1 MPLRSTGATDSG
13 RIASG
18 AGMRPKSVDPGMNP
32 SSSETAGSLRGGGST
47 AGIATGPADGTGGAG
62 AGRTV
67 RAALPPRLPGLDL
80 LRVVAVL
87 AVIAFHWLFR
97 GPVTGVSGP
106 VRFPG
111 LEAVAVYGYFGV
123 DLFFTLSGFVIAW
136 SAEGRDA
143 IGFARARLLRLWPA
157 FAVSVSLTAA
167 VLAWAAD
174 PALPVTAAQWLA
186 NLTFL
191 PHLFGQRFVDSAYWS
206 IVVELVFYGWVFL
219 ALATGLWRRHPALLG
234 WSWLALSAINLKLGN
249 VAFDRLVLASFAGEF
264 LAGILLYRLRVDG
277 PSAGRLAM
285 LAAAMA
291 VQVAHGMVNAADLTT
306 QYGVVPDLRVVAL
319 LHLAVFALV
328 ALAVPLSTG
337 PAAARLARTAGLMTY
352 PAYLLHQNI
361 GAVALARL
369 AAAGIDPIAALAVA
383 GAALLAASW
392 LIAAF
397 IEPAGRR
404 LLAALVDPLI
414 ARLPGRR
421 PGQASAGTT
430 I

>member
-1 MPLRSTGATDSG
+1 MPLRSTGAVDSG
-13 RIASG
+13 RIARA
-18 AGMRPKSVDPGMNP
+18 AGMRPKTVDPDMDA
-32 SSSETAGSLRGGGST
+32 SSSEIAGSPRGRERA
-47 AGIATGPADGTGGAG
+47 AGTATGPGPAG
-62 AGRTV
+62 AGQAVRT
-67 RAALPPRLPGLDL
+67 ALPPRLARLDL

-106 VRFPG
+106 IRFPG
-111 LEAVAVYGYFGV
+111 LEGVAVYGYFGV

-136 SAEGRDA
+136 SADGRDA

-206 IVVELVFYGWVFL
+206 IVVELVFYGWVLL
-219 ALATGLWRRHPALLG
+219 ALATGLWRRHPAWLG
-234 WSWLALSAINLKLGN
+234 WGWLALSAINLKLGS

-264 LAGILLYRLRVDG
+264 LAGIVLYRLRVDG

-306 QYGVVPDLRVVAL
+306 QYGVVPDLRIVAL
-319 LHLAVFALV
+319 LHLAIFALV
-328 ALAVPLSTG
+328 SLAVPLRAG
-337 PAAARLARTAGLMTY
+337 PTAASLARTAGLMTY
-352 PAYLLHQNI
+352 PAYLLHQNL
-361 GAVALARL
+361 GTVALARL
-369 AAAGIDPIAALAVA
+369 AAAGIDPIAALAVM
-383 GAALLAASW
+383 GATLLAASW

-404 LLAALVDPLI
+404 LLAALADPLI